1 MQLADGII
9 INYVDDGAIIL
20 DSNNGVYFQLNRSAA
35 IILEGLLSGMLKEEI
50 YQNIF
55 SDTGVDERE
64 VFKDIESMVARMSE
78 AGFFIEGDRYGYSS
92 RS

>member
-78 AGFFIEGDRYGYSS
+78 AGFFIEGDRYGYSG

>member
-64 VFKDIESMVARMSE
+64 VFKDIESMVARKSE
-78 AGFFIEGDRYGYSS
+78 AGFFIEVDR
-92 RS
+92 